1 MNLANVKK
9 CEIKFALKRIKQI
22 RESTGL
28 TQKDMADKL
37 GISESFYC
45 QLEGGKRKMTIDYGM
60 KIAHALSKSL
70 DEIFLHT
77 NFSKSDE
84 DIT

>member
-1 MNLANVKK
+1 MVKMNKYEL
-9 CEIKFALKRIKQI
+9 EIALKKIKQI
-22 RESTGL
+22 RESSGL

-45 QLEGGKRKMTIDYGM
+45 QLEGGKRKITIDYAL
-60 KIAHALSKSL
+60 KISHALSKSL

-77 NFSKSDE
+77 NFSKKKE
-84 DIT
+84 NMP